1 MTLTVNNL
9 LPASGS
15 EISIPS
21 GHRLSHQGKV
31 VQTVYVRSDARP
43 TYSALPS
50 GDGTQI
56 TQLNL
61 TITPTRTDSTIW
73 LRWSLFYEVNHDC
86 VFLVQRNSTL
96 VGYNTYRGNVRH
108 SGILTPKYDND
119 YSSTPQNDTVNWFDR
134 PSSTSSI
141 TYQIAIRSANTGT
154 HTFAL
159 NRTVGSAGADTGHE
173 VGVSW
178 GFAREISG

>member
-9 LPASGS
+9 TPATGS
-15 EISIPS
+15 EISLPA
-21 GHRLSHQGKV
+21 GHKLSHQGKV

-61 TITPTRTDSTIW
+61 TITPTRADSTIW
-73 LRWSLFYEVNHDC
+73 LRWTMFYEVNHDTM
-86 VFLVQRNSTL
+86 FLVQRNSTL
-96 VGYNTYRGNVRH
+96 IGYNLSRGNIRY

-119 YSSTPQNDTVNWFDR
+119 YSSTPQNDTVNWFDQ
-134 PSSTSSI
+134 PNTTSAT
-141 TYQIAIRSANTGT
+141 TYQICIRSANTGT

-159 NRTVGSAGADTGHE
+159 NRTVASAAGDGHE